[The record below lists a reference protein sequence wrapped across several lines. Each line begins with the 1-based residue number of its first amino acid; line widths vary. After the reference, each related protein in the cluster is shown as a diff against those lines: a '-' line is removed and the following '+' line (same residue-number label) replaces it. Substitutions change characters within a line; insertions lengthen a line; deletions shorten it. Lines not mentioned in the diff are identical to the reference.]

1 MNALIGQIIQNLKST
16 GSEPRF
22 YEKQGD
28 TWQGYSGETVIEQV
42 LLVRANLTR
51 LGYGNGDFIGIQ
63 SNNCLRW
70 VLADYGIAA
79 SGGVSVAIYPTL
91 PAQQIQYIL
100 QHSGTRLV
108 FAENAEQVEKLLAIS
123 AECPALE
130 HIVCFDDGATFD
142 DRRVLNFTQFMAGD
156 EDKDNPE
163 NLDQLLESLDK
174 RDPNRPH
181 TLLYTAGTTGVPK
194 GVLLNNANLMSNVD
208 GCQVANPVIAGD
220 RYLSFLPLSHIFER
234 TGQYYALSGG
244 GIIYFCDNVDRVSEY
259 LPQVNPMVMFAVPR
273 FFEKVYAGVM
283 AKFAAGSFIQS
294 FIAGQALKIGRKSL
308 RKPALKHS
316 IRYKLADK
324 LVFSKVRAR
333 LGDRLKYFIS
343 GGAPLSNQI
352 AEFLEM
358 MGIMVLQGYGLSE
371 TSPVI
376 SGNMY
381 SNHRVG
387 SSGPV
392 LYNVE
397 VAFDADQEILVKG
410 PSVFGGYFKDP
421 EGTSR
426 AFDAEGWFHTGDL
439 GALID
444 GHLHITGRK
453 KNIIVTSGGKNVM
466 PAPLEEALEIHP
478 MIDQVVAVGNLR
490 NFISALIVPSFEN
503 LQEWAR
509 EKALQWKNNEDLV
522 NLSEVKIH
530 FKELVDTA
538 MERFARYE
546 RIKKIAL
553 LHTPFTIEEGTLTP
567 KFSIRREQ
575 VEKRYQ
581 ALIDA
586 LYQSD
591 SNT

>member
-1 MNALIGQIIQNLKST
+1 MSNLFKNFKAT

-22 YEKQGD
+22 FEKRSE
-28 TWQGYSGETVIEQV
+28 TWRPFSGQDVISLSLAVRNSLASLGYS
-42 LLVRANLTR
+42 R
-51 LGYGNGDFIGIQ
+51 GDFIGIQ

-79 SGGVSVAIYPTL
+79 LGGVSVAIYPTL
-91 PAQQIQYIL
+91 PASQIEYIL
-100 QHSGTRLV
+100 KHSETNLV
-108 FAENAEQVEKLLAIS
+108 FAEDANQVDKLLEIIDN
-123 AECPALE
+123 CPALE
-130 HIVCFDDGATFD
+130 QLICFDDGYESGD
-142 DRRVLNFTQFMAGD
+142 KRVLSFEQFLARGQ
-156 EDKDNPE
+156 KLSHPIT
-163 NLDQLLESLDK
+163 LDQLLEDFEQ
-174 RDPNRPH
+174 RDPDAPH

-194 GVLLNNANLMSNVD
+194 GVLLSNRNLISNVD
-208 GCQVANPVIAGD
+208 GCQIANPVIAGD

-259 LPQVNPMVMFAVPR
+259 LPEVNPMVMFAVPR

-283 AKFAAGSFIQS
+283 AKFAAGSIIQNFIV
-294 FIAGQALKIGRKSL
+294 GRALKIGRKSL
-308 RKPALKHS
+308 RNISLKQS
-316 IRYKLADK
+316 LRYRLADK
-324 LVFSKVRAR
+324 LVFSKVRNR
-333 LGDRLKYFIS
+333 LGTSLKYFIS
-343 GGAPLSNQI
+343 GGAPLSDQI
-352 AEFLEM
+352 AEFLDM

-381 SNHRVG
+381 SNPRVG

-392 LYNVE
+392 LYNVD
-397 VAFDADQEILVKG
+397 VSFGADQEILVKG

-421 EGTSR
+421 EATHRS
-426 AFDAEGWFHTGDL
+426 FDAESWFHTGDL

-444 GHLHITGRK
+444 DHLHITGRK

-466 PAPLEEALEIHP
+466 PAPLEAALEIHP

-509 EKALQWKNNEDLV
+509 EKALQWKQNEDLV
-522 NLSEVKIH
+522 SLSEVQAY
-530 FKELVDTA
+530 FKDLVDTA
-538 MERFARYE
+538 MEKFARYE